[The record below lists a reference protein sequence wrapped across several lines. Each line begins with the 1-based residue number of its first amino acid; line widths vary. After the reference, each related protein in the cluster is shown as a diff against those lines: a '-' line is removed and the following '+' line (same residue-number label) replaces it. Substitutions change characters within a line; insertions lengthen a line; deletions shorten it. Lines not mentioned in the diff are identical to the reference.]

1 MIKNSSDDLTHFPQ
15 LTDEIF
21 KFHEIHSS
29 SNLLVDSMYISI
41 CTRVWEVVDAHR
53 SIVNIAI
60 VNDCCGRVQ
69 THVYVTTAEN
79 CRFWRLIRCFSDLVI
94 LPTTTIDKL
103 DVLCVA

>member
-41 CTRVWEVVDAHR
+41 CTRV
-53 SIVNIAI
+53 
-60 VNDCCGRVQ
+60 
-69 THVYVTTAEN
+69 
-79 CRFWRLIRCFSDLVI
+79 
-94 LPTTTIDKL
+94 
-103 DVLCVA
+103 